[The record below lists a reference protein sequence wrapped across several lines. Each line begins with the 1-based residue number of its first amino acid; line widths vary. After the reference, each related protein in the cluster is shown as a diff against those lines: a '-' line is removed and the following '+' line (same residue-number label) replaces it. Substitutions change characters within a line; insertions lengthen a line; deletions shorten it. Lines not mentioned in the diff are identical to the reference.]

1 MQSTNSIAPAPRRC
15 PAPRHGRQSSPAW
28 GNAKKSGSGPRT
40 SSTTGHN
47 KPPARCT
54 SAAAHAGTAPRAPA
68 SAESA
73 AAPAQAWEP
82 GSRAKKALSTPAAGT
97 FFVYALRPRF
107 PLDSGTRVS
116 IPRKQSR
123 PSDFFL
129 KKSHTEDSLH
139 GHVNSGSA
147 QIAGIHYRPANPGPA
162 QGRRIA
168 TVSQQ
173 AQAASRRLRLPDTPQ
188 SDLAEFFPKLSNI
201 EQIIPI

>member
-1 MQSTNSIAPAPRRC
+1 
-15 PAPRHGRQSSPAW
+15 
-28 GNAKKSGSGPRT
+28 
-40 SSTTGHN
+40 
-47 KPPARCT
+47 
-54 SAAAHAGTAPRAPA
+54 
-68 SAESA
+68 
-73 AAPAQAWEP
+73 
-82 GSRAKKALSTPAAGT
+82 LSTPAAGT